1 MKSIQQQV
9 NVTFNAV
16 EVQDV
21 VDMLPIMNELARKL
35 NSVTS
40 NSEETP
46 GEVYKWFRQYR
57 VLSKLGFVST
67 IPVTINVDIMFQVLG
82 AAGMTVPGD
91 ISEEISPMEVLQQ
104 VNLW

>member
-1 MKSIQQQV
+1 MKLIQQQV

-21 VDMLPIMNELARKL
+21 VDMLPIMDELARKL

-40 NSEETP
+40 NSKETP
-46 GEVYKWFRQYR
+46 GEVYKWFKQYR

-67 IPVTINVDIMFQVLG
+67 IPVAMNIDIVFQVLG
-82 AAGMTVPGD
+82 AVGMTIPGD
-91 ISEEISPMEVLQQ
+91 VSEELSPMEILKQ
-104 VNLW
+104 VGLW